1 MCSIP
6 DGDIEIY
13 YSLKPSGRTVPL
25 TEMSTRGGRVGNFST
40 FMCPLSRNSGNPNF
54 RIPEVRS
61 RPVMG

>member
-13 YSLKPSGRTVPL
+13 YSLNPSGRTVPL
-25 TEMSTRGGRVGNFST
+25 TEMSTQGGRVDNFST
-40 FMCPLSRNSGNPNF
+40 FMCPLSRNSGNSNF
-54 RIPEVRS
+54 RIPEDWS